1 MKKVLLLLVAFW
13 ATLSVCAAETGS
25 EQAPLSV
32 SEVLAQ
38 GTPAE
43 AVPNTYVKGYIV
55 GDLAKV
61 FGVYQPEWTVPAAQ
75 VTNMLLADAPDVR
88 DISKCVPV
96 QLPKGEIRDAI
107 SPYKIGNLGK
117 QIIVRGSHEAYT
129 LGETY
134 NGIKGTDWY
143 KFVEAEGPDTP
154 DVPDDKTVI
163 SIFESLS
170 EDAWTMDPYWTEE
183 VITMPSSMNYV
194 WYWKSYNGANF
205 MNGTGHIG
213 DVDNAVKS
221 YLVSKSA
228 FNLTG
233 YESVEVEFE
242 HAAKFQTTLR
252 DLCKFVVR
260 EAGSDQWQELAIPV
274 WPEAGTWTFV
284 KSGKIDLSAFIGKTI
299 QVAFLYQST
308 TEGADTWEVKNLKM
322 TGKVDGSK
330 LKPAGLAWSATEAKA
345 ILGEAF
351 EAPELSFSTTAPIYY
366 SSSNPSVASVNS
378 EGRISTFA
386 EGETEIK
393 AYSAAN
399 GEYEAGEAVYH
410 LVVEASENQPVVFN
424 LLLDYDSPECDW
436 TFENKVLPEEL
447 TFVWSWKEYGGA
459 YYLNGSAYKGGP
471 FEAEAYAVSPVISLA
486 GYKDITV
493 SFEHAAKFQTNLAML
508 SSFLVRE
515 AGTTEWTEL
524 RIANWPEP
532 GSWAFVNS
540 GKADISAFDGKNI
553 QLAFQY
559 GSNEYGADTWEVRNV
574 RLSGVPAPSDSID
587 AVEADDIDA
596 EPVYYDLSGRRV
608 SGTPAAG
615 IYIKVRGSKV
625 EKVLMR

>member
-1 MKKVLLLLVAFW
+1 MKKYLLLFVA
-13 ATLSVCAAETGS
+13 LAASLAVRAASTGS
-25 EQAPLSV
+25 EQSPLSV
-32 SEVLAQ
+32 SELIAQ

-43 AVPNTYVKGYIV
+43 AVPDTYVKGYIV
-55 GDLAKV
+55 GSMSKV
-61 FGVYQPEWTVPAAQ
+61 FGVYQAEWTTPAAQ
-75 VTNMLLADAPDVR
+75 VTNLLLADAANVR
-88 DISKCVPV
+88 DLSKCVPV

-117 QIIVRGSHEAYT
+117 QVIVRGSHEAYT

-134 NGIKGTDWY
+134 NGIKATDWY
-143 KFVEAEGPDTP
+143 KFVEEEGPDTP
-154 DVPDDKTVI
+154 EVPDDKTVI
-163 SIFESLS
+163 TIFESLS

-183 VITMPSSMNYV
+183 VISMPSSMNYV

-213 DVDNAVKS
+213 EVDNAVKS

-233 YESVEVEFE
+233 YQSVEVEFE

-274 WPEAGTWTFV
+274 WPQAGTWNFV
-284 KSGKIDLSAFIGKTI
+284 KSGSIDLSAFIGKTI
-299 QVAFLYQST
+299 QLAFLYQST
-308 TEGADTWEVKNLKM
+308 ADGADTWEVKNLKM

-366 SSSNPSVASVNS
+366 SSSNPTVASINS

-399 GEYEAGEAVYH
+399 GEYEAGEAVYT
-410 LVVEASENQPVVFN
+410 LVVEAAENQPVVFN
-424 LLLDYDSPECDW
+424 LLLDYESPECDW
-436 TFENKVLPEEL
+436 TFENTTLPQEL
-447 TFVWSWKEYGGA
+447 TFVWSWKAYNDA
-459 YYLNGSAYKGGP
+459 YYLNGSAYKGAP
-471 FEAEAYAVSPVISLA
+471 FEAVAYAVSPVISLA
-486 GYKDITV
+486 GYKEITV

-515 AGTTEWTEL
+515 AGTTEWTKL

-574 RLSGVPAPSDSID
+574 RLSGVPSGSDGIE
-587 AVEADDIDA
+587 AVEPDAADA
-596 EPVYYDLSGRRV
+596 TPVFYDLGGRRV
-608 SGTPAAG
+608 SGSLASG
-615 IYIKVRGSKV
+615 IYIKVSGNKV
-625 EKVLMR
+625 EKVLIR